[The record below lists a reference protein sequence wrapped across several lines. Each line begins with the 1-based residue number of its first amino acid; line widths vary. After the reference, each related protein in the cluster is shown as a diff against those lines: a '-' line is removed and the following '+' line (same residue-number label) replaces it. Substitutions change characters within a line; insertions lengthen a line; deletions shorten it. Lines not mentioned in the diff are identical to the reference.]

1 MFLIKQKFFLLLKW
15 LYNCWIY

>member
-1 MFLIKQKFFLLLKW
+1 MFLIRQKFFLLLKW